1 MALEPRLP
9 ASFTA
14 ETVTSRGSSVLLKMV
29 SDVLRPSAVGPPG
42 QNQLVESRSPSKSA
56 GVLWASGSSP

>member
-1 MALEPRLP
+1 
-9 ASFTA
+9 
-14 ETVTSRGSSVLLKMV
+14 VTSRGSFVLLKMV

-42 QNQLVESRSPSKSA
+42 QNQLVDSRSPSKTA